1 MKNFFLI
8 LVAVLAITFP
18 ETMKARA
25 AVFKPVVSLMS
36 VRVEGLG
43 KTLQEVYPTIDPA
56 GPIRTYTIYCVSEW
70 MRFESYRGFVEY
82 RRMFYPGYFYSD
94 ATVSPDT
101 RCSLNVAGLRKQFVY
116 GSKLYREI
124 ASGVPEF
131 ETLII
136 AEQVRGFSKTKPNLV
151 CRANK
156 IGVFGSGYTELVY
169 TKGIIRPYGV
179 YMVYSSRDLICTTNQ
194 KVVLSWKRTGW
205 AEIPTPVNPGG

>member
-8 LVAVLAITFP
+8 LFAVVAFAFP
-18 ETMKARA
+18 QKTQA
-25 AVFKPVVSLMS
+25 AFKPAISLMA

-56 GPIRTYTIYCVSEW
+56 GPIRTYSIYCVSEW
-70 MRFESYRGFVEY
+70 MAFESYRGFVEY
-82 RRMFYPGYFYSD
+82 RRMFYPAYFYGIG
-94 ATVSPDT
+94 TWVSPET

-116 GSKLYREI
+116 GPKLYREI

-131 ETLII
+131 ETLIY
-136 AEQVRGFSKTKPNLV
+136 ADQVRGFSKTNPNLV

-156 IGVFGSGYTELVY
+156 VGVFGVGYSELVY

-179 YMVYSSRDLICTTNQ
+179 YMVYTSRDLICTTNQ
-194 KVVLSWKRTGW
+194 KVVESWKRTGW
-205 AEIPTPVNPGG
+205 TEIPTPVSPGG

>member
-8 LVAVLAITFP
+8 LFAVVAFALPQKTQ
-18 ETMKARA
+18 A
-25 AVFKPVVSLMS
+25 AVFKPAISLMS

-56 GPIRTYTIYCVSEW
+56 GPIRTYSIYCVSEW
-70 MRFESYRGFVEY
+70 MAFESYRGYIEY
-82 RRMFYPGYFYSD
+82 RRMFYPAYFYSD
-94 ATVSPDT
+94 ATVSPET

-116 GSKLYREI
+116 GPKLYREI

-131 ETLII
+131 ETLIV
-136 AEQVRGFSKTKPNLV
+136 AEQVRGFSKTNPNLV

-156 IGVFGSGYTELVY
+156 IGVFGLGYSELVY

-179 YMVYSSRDLICTTNQ
+179 YMVYTSRDLICTTNQ
-194 KVVLSWKRTGW
+194 KWVESWKRTGW
-205 AEIPTPVNPGG
+205 TEIPPPVSPGG